1 MEQRRISGKG
11 HWYHETQSSRSDA
24 AVLPLVPEAAY
35 LEDRFLLDLELSA
48 EQHTTEAAW
57 LAAARDAAKCLLPE
71 NSSVT
76 RLHTLSCYD
85 RLSTALTVAQVFGVQ
100 RLCNHYAARLAP
112 QPGPDS
118 SRESNRRL
126 TQITQYARQLASQP
140 TLINDDSRQQ
150 LDEVALS
157 VNDMVTFNQL
167 IGFIGFQARVIAIF
181 QALQGLP
188 VRWLPGLDTQQDAG
202 AELFLEGD
210 KSWQPGLPPVEQRYA
225 NTQQLDVV
233 NESLSHNVLNP
244 ISWLLAHDAQPLSAL
259 NQLISLLLPPDGET
273 RDDFVLVNLL
283 TARINGSVS
292 CFSDA
297 TAHWHG
303 ENGLPDAIRN
313 GERALQAWSHNH
325 LRERAII
332 QAVRVLTLAPGSFS
346 AALLQP
352 LFEQGF
358 SADDALRLLVSSG
371 LYGWLNR
378 LKIGLGNASQTLDIT
393 RFYGNHRLPQ

>member
-24 AVLPLVPEAAY
+24 VLPLVPEAAY
-35 LEDRFLLDLELSA
+35 LEDRFLLDVELSA
-48 EQHTTEAAW
+48 EQRTAEAAW
-57 LAAARDAAKCLLPE
+57 LSVARDAADALLPD
-71 NSSVT
+71 NSPVT
-76 RLHTLSCYD
+76 RLHTLSSYD
-85 RLSTALTVAQVFGVQ
+85 RLSTALTVAQVYGVQ

-140 TLINDDSRQQ
+140 TLIDDISRQQ

-157 VNDMVTFNQL
+157 VNDTVTFNQL
-167 IGFIGFQARVIAIF
+167 IGFIGFQARVIALF
-181 QALQGLP
+181 HALQGLP
-188 VRWLPGLDTQQDAG
+188 VRWIPGLDSQQDAS

-210 KSWQPGLPPVEQRYA
+210 KLWQPGLPPVEQRYA
-225 NTQQLDVV
+225 NTYQLEVV
-233 NESLSHNVLNP
+233 NVSLAQRALNP
-244 ISWLLAHDAQPLSAL
+244 LSWLLAHDAPPLSVL
-259 NQLISLLLPPDGET
+259 SQLTHLLFPPNAAT
-273 RDDFVLVNLL
+273 RDDLVLVNLL

-297 TAHWHG
+297 TDHWHG
-303 ENGLPDAIRN
+303 ENALPEAIRN

-325 LRERAII
+325 PRERAII
-332 QAVRVLTLAPGSFS
+332 QAVRVLTRAPGSFS
-346 AALLQP
+346 AAQLQP

-358 SADDALRLLVSSG
+358 SKNEALRLLVCSA

-378 LKIGLGNASQTLDIT
+378 LKIGLGNAIQA
-393 RFYGNHRLPQ
+393 

>member
-11 HWYHETQSSRSDA
+11 HWYHETQSSRCDA
-24 AVLPLVPEAAY
+24 AVLPLVPEAAF

-48 EQHTTEAAW
+48 EQLSVEAAW
-57 LAAARDAAKCLLPE
+57 LLAARNASECLLPE
-71 NSSVT
+71 NSAVT
-76 RLHTLSCYD
+76 RLHTLSSYD

-140 TLINDDSRQQ
+140 TLIDDISRQQ

-157 VNDMVTFNQL
+157 VNDIVTFNQL
-167 IGFIGFQARVIAIF
+167 IGFIGFQARVIAVF

-188 VRWLPGLDTQQDAG
+188 VRWLPGLDAQQDAN
-202 AELFLEGD
+202 AELFLEGY
-210 KSWQPGLPPVEQRYA
+210 SQWQAGLPAVEQRYA
-225 NTQQLDVV
+225 NTEQLV
-233 NESLSHNVLNP
+233 VLN
-244 ISWLLAHDAQPLSAL
+244 ISQTQRVLQDMSWLLAHDASAL
-259 NQLISLLLPPDGET
+259 AALSDLTHLLIQPAAQAGHDQI
-273 RDDFVLVNLL
+273 LVGLL

-292 CFSDA
+292 CFADFA
-297 TAHWHG
+297 NAWQG
-303 ENGLPDAIRN
+303 ESGLPEAIRN

-325 LRERAII
+325 PRERAVI
-332 QAVRVLTLAPGSFS
+332 QAVRVLTRAPGNFS
-346 AALLQP
+346 AAQLQP

-358 SADDALRLLVSSG
+358 SANEALQLMVSTG

-378 LKIGLGNASQTLDIT
+378 LKIGLGNASQVS
-393 RFYGNHRLPQ
+393 

>member
-35 LEDRFLLDLELSA
+35 LENRFLLDLELST
-48 EQHTTEAAW
+48 EQHASEAAW
-57 LAAARDAAKCLLPE
+57 LSVALKGATCLLPE
-71 NSSVT
+71 NSPVT

-85 RLSTALTVAQVFGVQ
+85 RLSTALTVAQVYGVQ

-140 TLINDDSRQQ
+140 TLIDDNSRQQ

-157 VNDMVTFNQL
+157 VNDIVTFNQL
-167 IGFIGFQARVIAIF
+167 IGFIGFQARVIAVF

-188 VRWLPGLDTQQDAG
+188 VRWLPGLDTQQDAS
-202 AELFLEGD
+202 ANLFLDGD
-210 KSWQPGLPPVEQRYA
+210 KSWQPDLPPVEQRYA
-225 NTQQLDVV
+225 NTLQLDVL
-233 NESLSHNVLNP
+233 NLSQSQSVLNP
-244 ISWLLAHDAQPLSAL
+244 IGWLLAHDAEPLSVL
-259 NQLISLLLPPDGET
+259 SQLISLLLPPDGEIG
-273 RDDFVLVNLL
+273 DDLVLVNLL

-292 CFSDA
+292 CFSHA
-297 TAHWHG
+297 TAHWHA
-303 ENGLPDAIRN
+303 ENGLPEAIRN

-325 LRERAII
+325 PRERAII
-332 QAVRVLTLAPGSFS
+332 QAVHVLTRAPGSFC
-346 AALLQP
+346 AAQLQP

-358 SADDALRLLVSSG
+358 SNDDALRLLVISG

-378 LKIGLGNASQTLDIT
+378 LKIGLGNAS
-393 RFYGNHRLPQ
+393 